1 MIDISKLDF
10 DSSELSRDFDN
21 HILINNIGENLKSSL
36 KNTESLIYNLTNT
49 FFKNEKEINTEL
61 IKLYSLEQE
70 LDSLPDLKFLTIFQD
85 IVLNLVNDNDDI
97 IPAVNKEFIV
107 SSLIK
112 LCYRRLF
119 RALPFR

>member
-1 MIDISKLDF
+1 MIEISKLDF
-10 DSSELSRDFDN
+10 DSSELSRDFGN
-21 HILINNIGENLKSSL
+21 HILINNIGKNLKSSFES
-36 KNTESLIYNLTNT
+36 TENLIYSLTNK

-97 IPAVNKEFIV
+97 IP
-107 SSLIK
+107 SSSMVILREIAS
-112 LCYRRLF
+112 F
-119 RALPFR
+119 FAMTE